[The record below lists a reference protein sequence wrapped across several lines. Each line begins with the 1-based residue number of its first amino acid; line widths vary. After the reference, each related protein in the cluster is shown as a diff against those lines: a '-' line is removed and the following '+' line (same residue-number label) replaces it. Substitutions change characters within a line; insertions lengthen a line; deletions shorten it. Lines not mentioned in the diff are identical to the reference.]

1 MTNSKL
7 KDLLSNV
14 KELPPMP
21 QIAIQVMDILEK
33 DDFSFAELVSVI
45 SKDVSI
51 TASILKIANS
61 PLFASRITIN
71 NLTQAISLIGI
82 KNLKNIV
89 VALSTK
95 GMFESNKIT
104 LFEQKLWEH
113 SVATAVYARLFAL
126 KFNRKMAEEAFIIAL
141 LHDIGQIVLSL
152 LVDKYNNVKENVFNQ
167 DIDISFVEDNFLGTD
182 HTIVGNLLLANWGLP
197 EIYCDVVL
205 NHHNFQNSKYLEM
218 SQIIFIANN
227 KVKDHQFSISK
238 KKDDIFDGL
247 LSKMGYEQGEIEE
260 VDISFMEIIKSE
272 KDLLNI

>member
-1 MTNSKL
+1 MNNSKL
-7 KDLLSNV
+7 KDLLGDV

-21 QIAIQVMDILEK
+21 QVAVQVMGILDK

-61 PLFASRITIN
+61 PLFGSRVTIN
-71 NLTQAISLIGI
+71 NLTQAISLLGI

-89 VALSTK
+89 VALSTR

-104 LFEQKLWEH
+104 IFEQKLWEH
-113 SVATAVYARLFAL
+113 SVATAVYARIFAL

-152 LVDKYNNVKENVFNQ
+152 FVEKYNNVKENVFGQ
-167 DIDISFVEDNFLGTD
+167 HIDISLVEDEFIGVNHCL
-182 HTIVGNLLLANWGLP
+182 VGSLLLEEWGLP

-205 NHHNFQNSKYLEM
+205 NHHNFQNSKYLDM
-218 SQIIFIANN
+218 AKIIYIANN

-238 KKDDIFDGL
+238 KKDYSFDGL
-247 LSKMGYEQGEIEE
+247 LSDMGYEQSEIEE

-272 KDLLNI
+272 KDLLN